1 MNTVVT
7 DAEVFAERPLVA
19 GPFEFRGP
27 GGGVAAGGAMTA
39 VARGSV
45 DTLDQ
50 RVAQAF
56 AQAPAQDIIGGA
68 LPFRRSDADYLF
80 CAKRIVPSPQR
91 AVRPPEKTMARDL
104 RANPS
109 ASRYGEAVAQAVA
122 LMRQE
127 TGQPEALRKIVLA
140 RTLEL
145 QASDPIAVDALLER
159 LGEDDSVTAFRVALP
174 QRSGRRHSNRRR
186 ARWSGRHRNFWW
198 KSAGRGCCPI
208 RWPGRPGAAATWW
221 PMLPPLRSL
230 RRRIRTAANMLW
242 WWTIFSTCWLRIVV
256 S

>member
-174 QRSGRRHSNRRR
+174 QRSGPATQQPTARALVGATPELLVEKRGARVLSYPLAGSAPAQPRHGGRCCRR
-186 ARWSGRHRNFWW
+186 
-198 KSAGRGCCPI
+198 C
-208 RWPGRPGAAATWW
+208 AA
-221 PMLPPLRSL
+221 
-230 RRRIRTAANMLW
+230 
-242 WWTIFSTCWLRIVV
+242 CGVG
-256 S
+256 